1 MAQRLYHILRYNNQ
15 LFDSLICKMDSAL
28 SPNSFT
34 GRKTRSPPSSAKT
47 ANDVTEKIKE
57 LYMVMPKEIF
67 DENTELSIPGKTKS
81 KGPAEKIP
89 NKGKILCEA
98 VNYISS
104 LQNNVDTVNRKEV
117 EMKNMLR
124 DLFHQMDEK
133 NIDYSDIIQSF
144 ASKDS
149 NFLSSLKSNSTT
161 AEVLLYELMD
171 IGPLSNDAGNN
182 NGSSGSE
189 VPQSATPQ
197 MGNAY
202 STTGSSSAHNDHLK
216 LNHFDSNS

>member
-1 MAQRLYHILRYNNQ
+1 
-15 LFDSLICKMDSAL
+15 MDSDL

-34 GRKTRSPPSSAKT
+34 GKKARSPASSAKT

-57 LYMVMPKEIF
+57 LYMIMPKEIF
-67 DENTELSIPGKTKS
+67 EKNTELSIPGKTQS
-81 KGPAEKIP
+81 REAAGKIP

-98 VNYISS
+98 VNYIST
-104 LQNNVDTVNRKEV
+104 LQNSVDTVNRKEV

-133 NIDYSDIIQSF
+133 NIDYSDIIQNF

-149 NFLSSLKSNSTT
+149 DFLSSLKSNSTT

-171 IGPLSNDAGNN
+171 IGPLSNEAGN

-197 MGNAY
+197 LGNPC
-202 STTGSSSAHNDHLK
+202 STTGSSSIHNDHLK
-216 LNHFDSNS
+216 LNTLDSNSEFLTYQL